1 MYIKFKKVRYKNL
14 LSTGDSWIEVNL
26 NKYKNVLFNGVS
38 GSGKSQLNDSLCY
51 VLFNKPF
58 RNINKPQLKNS
69 INKKNTLVEVEFSSG
84 NDEFLIR
91 RGMAPNVFEI
101 IKNGKLIDQTD
112 ARDYQKILET
122 NYLRMNYKTFK
133 QIVILGTASFK
144 PFMQLN
150 PAERREVIEDLLDI
164 QIFSKMN
171 ILLKDKVD
179 QNKIDLSNVDRK
191 LEVVQEKIKLHDE
204 HLHLISTDINSRKK
218 ELKEKIDRI
227 KSDQLI
233 EATIVKEKTNQINEL
248 SKKIVTIETVK
259 ANKNKIQN
267 IITQLLDKI
276 KKLEKEIIFYKQH
289 ENCPVCAQVI
299 DSDFR
304 SEMISDKE
312 KVIEETNFGLS
323 KANTQFEKLK
333 KTLSS
338 MEMIK
343 SDIDDINLDVKI
355 KKNKIK
361 TLDDNIKDLTI
372 QIEKL
377 DYKITVD
384 IDDNEKTKELE
395 KEKDDISLEKRKLIE
410 LRDIYKASSII
421 LKDNG
426 IKSQIIKQYIPI
438 INKLVN
444 KYLSEMNLFIQFEL
458 DENFNETIKSR
469 YRDDFSYFSFSEGQ
483 KSRIDL
489 ALLFTWRT
497 IAKMRNSASSNLL
510 ILDEVTSSSLDG
522 ESIDALMRIL
532 LSLENTNIIMM
543 SHNPD
548 IKDKD
553 IFDQVYKF
561 ELKQNFT
568 EMTEA

>member
-1 MYIKFKKVRYKNL
+1 MGP
-14 LSTGDSWIEVNL
+14 S
-26 NKYKNVLFNGVS
+26 GV
-38 GSGKSQLNDSLCY
+38 GKSQISDSLCY

-69 INKKNTLVEVEFSSG
+69 VNKKGTLVELEFKAG

-91 RGMAPNVFEI
+91 RGMLPNIFEI

-112 ARDYQKILET
+112 TRDYQKILET
-122 NYLRMNYKTFK
+122 NYLKMNYKTFK
-133 QIVILGTASFK
+133 QIVVLGTAAFK

-164 QIFSKMN
+164 QIFSTMN
-171 ILLKDKVD
+171 VLLKEKIDE
-179 QNKIDLSNVDRK
+179 NKIDLSNIDRK
-191 LEVVQEKIKLHDE
+191 LEVVQEKIKLHEE
-204 HLHLISTDINSRKK
+204 HLKSVSADINSRKQ
-218 ELKEKIDRI
+218 ELEDKIDNLKNNRYTEI
-227 KSDQLI
+227 
-233 EATIVKEKTNQINEL
+233 TIVSEKTDMIEKL
-248 SKKIVTIETVK
+248 SKEIITLETIKV
-259 ANKNKIQN
+259 NKNKIQN
-267 IITQLLDKI
+267 LINQLNDKI
-276 KKLEKEIIFYKQH
+276 KKNEKEIEFYKQH

-299 DSDFR
+299 DAQFR
-304 SEMISDKE
+304 TDMISE
-312 KVIEETNFGLS
+312 KQSVIEETKLGLE
-323 KANTQFEKLK
+323 KAINHFDKLK
-333 KTLSS
+333 KTLTS
-338 MEMIK
+338 MEKIK
-343 SDIDDINLDVKI
+343 SEIDDLNLDIRVR
-355 KKNKIK
+355 KNKINNIEE
-361 TLDDNIKDLTI
+361 NIKDLSKQIDKLQYTI
-372 QIEKL
+372 
-377 DYKITVD
+377 YTD
-384 IDDNEKTKELE
+384 INENETTKELDE
-395 KEKDDISLEKRKLIE
+395 EKDLISNEKRKLLE
-410 LRDIYKASSII
+410 LRNIYKASGII

-438 INKLVN
+438 INKLIN

-458 DENFNETIKSR
+458 DETFNETIKSR

-510 ILDEVTSSSLDG
+510 ILDEVTSSSLDS
-522 ESIDALMRIL
+522 EAIEALMKIL
-532 LSLENTNIIMM
+532 YSQENTNTIVI